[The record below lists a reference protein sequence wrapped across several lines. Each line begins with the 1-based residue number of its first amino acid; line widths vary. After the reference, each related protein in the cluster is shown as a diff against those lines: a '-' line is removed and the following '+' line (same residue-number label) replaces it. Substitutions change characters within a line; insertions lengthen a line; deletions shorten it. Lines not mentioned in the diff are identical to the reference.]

1 MKCEPVCNHRI
12 PKLSEQT
19 MKLISNSTKL
29 SEDELKYQSLDNQI
43 KLMEQRGSIRK
54 QNPVKK
60 FIAKQYRK
68 LGEKL
73 GLLNKEYNI
82 YIDID

>member
-1 MKCEPVCNHRI
+1 MKCQPVCNHRI
-12 PKLSEQT
+12 PKISEQT
-19 MKLISNSTKL
+19 MKIISKSTKL

-60 FIAKQYRK
+60 FIAEKYRQ

-73 GLLNKEYNI
+73 GLLNK
-82 YIDID
+82 

>member
-43 KLMEQRGSIRK
+43 KSATQKHNEFLKE
-54 QNPVKK
+54 
-60 FIAKQYRK
+60 
-68 LGEKL
+68 L
-73 GLLNKEYNI
+73 GLPLLP
-82 YIDID
+82 